1 MHQAEAARCVEKLVM
16 KQCTENDTEV
26 IRSTLV
32 PLKLPIKRTVIKIP
46 AKMSGAREIGFSR
59 VHWKGAWLR

>member
-26 IRSTLV
+26 IRSTPV

>member
-1 MHQAEAARCVEKLVM
+1 MHQAEAAWCVEKLVM
-16 KQCTENDTEV
+16 KQCTESDTEV
-26 IRSTLV
+26 IRLTLI

-59 VHWKGAWLR
+59 ALERGVA